1 MYVIGRIS
9 KVLQKEA
16 HMSKNHFI
24 WCGEAE
30 LPAGWALQPHVHDF
44 HHLAYVRRGHLDFRV
59 DEVDHPLSEGS
70 MILIPP
76 HMVHG
81 IPQDNH
87 SLCIQCEVLVRIQ
100 DPELNDLLDSRKAL
114 VLHNVSH
121 LESLFTYIRMHYKS
135 ADPFALSCVDSF
147 LRTIL
152 YSFLIPQPNSEENSG
167 GYVDISQ
174 YSPLVQQIISYVES
188 KTTEKYDLSGL
199 ALSLGLNKSYI
210 CTIFRRETGVTISDY
225 INYNRIRRI
234 LIMLQYTQYNKDYS
248 IQALAEQYGYENPSY
263 FNRVFKK
270 LTGITPMEF
279 KSNISNDSDSSEHT
293 AFQKYYNEYLD
304 LERHPIRESLEYMRG
319 LKDVLDNNSSIK
331 ADDEQ

>member
-1 MYVIGRIS
+1 
-9 KVLQKEA
+9 
-16 HMSKNHFI
+16 MSTFQFM

-44 HHLAYVRRGHLDFRV
+44 FHLAYVRSGNLVFRA
-59 DEVDHPLSEGS
+59 DEADHPLSEGS

-76 HMVHG
+76 YMVHG
-81 IPQDNH
+81 IPQDTHN
-87 SLCIQCEVLVRIQ
+87 LCIQCEILIRIQ
-100 DPELNDLLDSRKAL
+100 DPELKTLLDTQKAL

-121 LESLFTYIRMHYKS
+121 LESLFTYVRMHYRS
-135 ADPFALSCVDSF
+135 TDSFSSSCVDSF

-152 YSFLIPQPNSEENSG
+152 YSFLIHKPNAEDYSG
-167 GYVDISQ
+167 GYVDISH
-174 YSPLVQQIISYVES
+174 YSPMVQRIISHVEA

-225 INYNRIRRI
+225 INYNRIRKI
-234 LIMLQYTQYNKDYS
+234 LIMLQYTQYNNDFS

-279 KSNISNDSDSSEHT
+279 KSSISNDSGNPEQT
-293 AFQKYYNEYLD
+293 AFQKYYNEYMD
-304 LERHPIRESLEYMRG
+304 MNRYPIKESLEYMRG
-319 LKDVLDNNSSIK
+319 LKDVLDGK
-331 ADDEQ
+331 M